1 MLPVPIHLGSVGLE
15 ALVPRVGDV
24 SARGHSKGTTRPT
37 VLAASGP
44 FVHLMAIHQQAE
56 KGTTLAKSSVLD

>member
-1 MLPVPIHLGSVGLE
+1 MLPIPIHLGYVGLE

-24 SARGHSKGTTRPT
+24 SARGHSKGTTRPK

-44 FVHLMAIHQQAE
+44 FVHLMPIHQQAE
-56 KGTTLAKSSVLD
+56 KRMTLAKTFVLD